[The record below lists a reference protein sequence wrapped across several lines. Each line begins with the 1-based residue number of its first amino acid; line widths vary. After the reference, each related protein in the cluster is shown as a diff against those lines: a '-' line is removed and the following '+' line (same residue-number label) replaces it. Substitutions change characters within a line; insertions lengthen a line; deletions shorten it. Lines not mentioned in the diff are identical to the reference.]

1 MSTLHTDTLVTTVQ
15 PVDGSEPNIVE
26 NEIKPNEDIKQPA
39 DATATEEL
47 ITIEPV
53 APALPNVS
61 TTTVIEAPNAVSK
74 AQTTEKNAKREETVA
89 SKTIK
94 TTSPEAETKVDAKV
108 ESTAPKDNAVESIVA
123 VSESDNRTSSDT
135 KTPSVADAEVLVLK
149 DSLHQ
154 NSVSTKQ
161 DNQVATTVESS
172 ANQAVH
178 SDTAMAFNTDW
189 ILIAVFILTSITVL
203 ITNRKAIK
211 RATALAKES
220 SRPVMPTINP
230 AIDVDFEKAKI
241 VAESRQQWIQ
251 SLRAEIADFV
261 SATNAI
267 LDLHKIKDGF
277 EDILTEMKDPQFA
290 MKELY
295 QWSCTYN
302 KALQDTEKLY
312 AKIHL
317 LINPDEEHSQTLSS
331 LLDKTMVAIEA
342 KKSPSKLNDEI
353 VAITQVILKQEWQ
366 RVKTFS

>member
-26 NEIKPNEDIKQPA
+26 NEIKPNEDVKQPA
-39 DATATEEL
+39 DATTTEEL

-53 APALPNVS
+53 APTLPNVS

-74 AQTTEKNAKREETVA
+74 AQTTEKNAKREETVTT
-89 SKTIK
+89 KNIK

-108 ESTAPKDNAVESIVA
+108 ESTAPKANAVKSIVA

-161 DNQVATTVESS
+161 DNQVATTVES
-172 ANQAVH
+172 ADKIVH
-178 SDTAMAFNTDW
+178 SDTGMAFNTDW
-189 ILIAVFILTSITVL
+189 ILIAVFILTSIIVL

-267 LDLHKIKDGF
+267 WDLHKIKDGF

-290 MKELY
+290 MKELH

-353 VAITQVILKQEWQ
+353 VAITQVILKQE
-366 RVKTFS
+366 

>member
-15 PVDGSEPNIVE
+15 TVDGSEPNIVE
-26 NEIKPNEDIKQPA
+26 NEIKPSEGAKQPT

-53 APALPNVS
+53 APSLPNVS

-74 AQTTEKNAKREETVA
+74 AQTTEKNAKREETVTT
-89 SKTIK
+89 KNIK

-108 ESTAPKDNAVESIVA
+108 ESTAPKANAVESIVA
-123 VSESDNRTSSDT
+123 VSESENRTSSDT
-135 KTPSVADAEVLVLK
+135 KTPSVEDAEVLVLK
-149 DSLHQ
+149 DSHHQ
-154 NSVSTKQ
+154 NAVSTKQ
-161 DNQVATTVESS
+161 DNQVATTVES
-172 ANQAVH
+172 ANQPVH
-178 SDTAMAFNTDW
+178 SDTGMAFNTDW

-211 RATALAKES
+211 KATALAKES

-230 AIDVDFEKAKI
+230 TIDVEFEKAKI

-267 LDLHKIKDGF
+267 WDLHKIKDGF

>member
-1 MSTLHTDTLVTTVQ
+1 MSTLHTDTLATTVQ

-26 NEIKPNEDIKQPA
+26 NEIKPNEDVKQPA

-61 TTTVIEAPNAVSK
+61 TTTVIEAPNTVSK
-74 AQTTEKNAKREETVA
+74 SQATEINAKREESVTT
-89 SKTIK
+89 KNIK

-108 ESTAPKDNAVESIVA
+108 ESTAPKANAVESMVA
-123 VSESDNRTSSDT
+123 VSQSESRISSDA
-135 KTPSVADAEVLVLK
+135 KTPSVEDAEVLVLK
-149 DSLHQ
+149 DSHHQ

-161 DNQVATTVESS
+161 DNQVATTVES
-172 ANQAVH
+172 ANKPVH
-178 SDTAMAFNTDW
+178 SDTSMAFNTDW

-230 AIDVDFEKAKI
+230 TIDVEFEKAKI

-267 LDLHKIKDGF
+267 WDLHKIKDGF

>member
-26 NEIKPNEDIKQPA
+26 NEIKPNEDVKQPA

-74 AQTTEKNAKREETVA
+74 SQTTEINAKREEPVTT
-89 SKTIK
+89 KNIK

-108 ESTAPKDNAVESIVA
+108 ESTAPKANAVESIVV
-123 VSESDNRTSSDT
+123 VSESENRTSSDT
-135 KTPSVADAEVLVLK
+135 KTPSVEDAEVLVLK
-149 DSLHQ
+149 DSHHQ
-154 NSVSTKQ
+154 NSVNTKQ
-161 DNQVATTVESS
+161 DNQVATTVES
-172 ANQAVH
+172 ANKPVH
-178 SDTAMAFNTDW
+178 SDAGMAFNTDW
-189 ILIAVFILTSITVL
+189 ILIAVFILTSIIVL

-211 RATALAKES
+211 KATALAKES
-220 SRPVMPTINP
+220 SRPVMPNINP
-230 AIDVDFEKAKI
+230 TIDVEFEKAKI

-267 LDLHKIKDGF
+267 WDLHKIKDGF

-353 VAITQVILKQEWQ
+353 VAITQVILKQEWL

>member
-26 NEIKPNEDIKQPA
+26 NEIKPNEDVKQPA

-74 AQTTEKNAKREETVA
+74 SQTTEKNAKREEPVTT
-89 SKTIK
+89 KNIK

-108 ESTAPKDNAVESIVA
+108 ESTAPKANAVESIVA
-123 VSESDNRTSSDT
+123 VSESDNRTSSDA
-135 KTPSVADAEVLVLK
+135 KTQSVEDAEVLVLK
-149 DSLHQ
+149 DSHHQ
-154 NSVSTKQ
+154 NSVSATQ
-161 DNQVATTVESS
+161 DNQVATTVAS
-172 ANQAVH
+172 ADKPVH
-178 SDTAMAFNTDW
+178 SDTTMAFNTDW
-189 ILIAVFILTSITVL
+189 ILIAVFILTSIIVL

-267 LDLHKIKDGF
+267 WDLHKIKDGF

-290 MKELY
+290 MKELH